1 MKPLSRRLY
10 AIAALALAAVLFV
23 ALNIAVDATLTNTRL
38 DLTQNG
44 RFTLSK
50 GTRHIVET
58 LEEPITLRFFYS
70 KEIAANYAQ
79 TKAYA
84 DRVRDLLERYAALS
98 HGKIVLEEIDPQ
110 PYTPAED
117 EATSY
122 GMTPAPTDSGDQVYF
137 GLAGSNAIDGKD
149 AIAYFAPEREPY
161 LEYDITSLIY
171 RLANPKKPKVAVIS
185 SLPLDTGLGGMQA
198 MMQGQGR
205 PFLIYQELAQTYDTT
220 MLRPDFAAIPPGT
233 DVLMIVQPG
242 QLSDEQTY
250 AIDQFVMGGGR
261 VLAFVDPNSELA
273 QQASGAD
280 PSMAPPAASTLPRL
294 FQSWGID
301 FNANK
306 IIGDLKLAQ
315 RVRTSDDPRNPV
327 ALYPVWLHLDHGQF
341 DASDPITANLQVL
354 NLASVGALAPRK
366 GATTH
371 FAPLVWSS
379 EQAALLGAEEV
390 RLSPQPEDLVSSIIP
405 TGKRYTIAARIS
417 GPADTAFPNGPP
429 SAGGAPEVKSAK
441 NVNIVVMADSD
452 IFDDR
457 FWVRVENVLGRQVAA
472 PFADNAAFVLNAVE
486 NLMGSDDL
494 ISLRTRASDDRPFTV
509 VRDLQAQAEAQF
521 QEQEQGLQAR
531 LTDTQQKLQSL
542 QAGEGGAAGNVALT
556 PAQQAA
562 VERFKRELIVTR
574 AELREVQHNLR
585 KDIDA
590 LGEFLAFVNIALMP
604 LLVAGFALVVA
615 ALRRRRRRKAVQV

>member
-1 MKPLSRRLY
+1 MKPLPRRLY
-10 AIAALALAAVLFV
+10 AIAALALAAVLFA
-23 ALNIAVDATLTNTRL
+23 ALNIAVDASLTNARL

-50 GTRHIVET
+50 GTRHIIDT
-58 LEEPITLRFFYS
+58 LQEPITLRFFYS
-70 KEIAANYAQ
+70 KEIAANYAT

-122 GMTPAPTDSGDQVYF
+122 GLTPAPTDSGEQVYF
-137 GLAGSNAIDGKD
+137 GLAGTNAIDGKD
-149 AIAYFAPEREPY
+149 AIPYFAPEREPY
-161 LEYDITSLIY
+161 LEYDISSLIY
-171 RLANPKKPKVAVIS
+171 RLSNPKKPKVAVIS

-198 MMQGQGR
+198 MMQGQSK
-205 PFLIYQELAQTYDTT
+205 PFVIYQELAQTYDTQ
-220 MLRPDFAAIPPGT
+220 MLRPDFAGIPAGT

-242 QLSDEQTY
+242 QLSDEQNY

-273 QQASGAD
+273 QQAAGGEAA
-280 PSMAPPAASTLPRL
+280 MAPPAASTLPRL

-327 ALYPVWLHLDHGQF
+327 SLYPVWLHLDRAQF
-341 DASDPITANLQVL
+341 DASDPVTANLQVL

-379 EQAALLGAEEV
+379 GQAALLGAEEV
-390 RLSPQPEDLVSSIIP
+390 RLSPQPEDLVSSIVP

-417 GPADTAFPNGPP
+417 GPAETAFPNGAP
-429 SAGGAPEVKSAK
+429 SVGGAPEIKSAK
-441 NVNIVVMADSD
+441 HVNIVVMADTD
-452 IFDDR
+452 IFDDL

-494 ISLRTRASDDRPFTV
+494 ISLRTRATDDRPFTV

-521 QEQEQGLQAR
+521 QEQEQALQAR
-531 LTDTQQKLQSL
+531 LTDAQQKLQSL
-542 QAGEGGAAGNVALT
+542 QSGEGGAAGSVALT
-556 PAQQAA
+556 PEQQAA
-562 VERFKRELIVTR
+562 VARFKREMVETR
-574 AELREVQHNLR
+574 AELREVQHNLT

-590 LGEFLAFVNIALMP
+590 LGAFLAFVNIALMP
-604 LLVAGFALVVA
+604 LLVACFALVVA